1 MATQVARD
9 GVDARALALAHEN
22 GRLLRALEVSLAE
35 NASLEVDKA
44 ELSARLEEAEITMA
58 EITAHSGHSGALSQE
73 QLLGIA
79 SDDDDGNEEEI
90 DEEIDDEVDR
100 AAAVTALQEEAAALR
115 SRVEELEGAVDALQR
130 AFDDVN
136 GRYVDSATR
145 ADAVAAAVQAQHRQ
159 LAEAST
165 VIQAQQRQLDQAE
178 TAVRALK
185 AQLAEA
191 AGRER
196 ELQGRHDAVQ
206 EQHDE
211 AAEELEYLEVDALL
225 IVDCRS
231 VTLLTFFSNPFKQI

>member
-79 SDDDDGNEEEI
+79 SDDDDDSN

-100 AAAVTALQEEAAALR
+100 AAAVTVTALQEEAAALR

-159 LAEAST
+159 LAEASS

-178 TAVRALK
+178 AAVRALK

-191 AGRER
+191 AGQER

-206 EQHDE
+206 ERHDE

-225 IVDCRS
+225 MVACRS
-231 VTLLTFFSNPFKQI
+231 VTLLTFFSNPFKQM